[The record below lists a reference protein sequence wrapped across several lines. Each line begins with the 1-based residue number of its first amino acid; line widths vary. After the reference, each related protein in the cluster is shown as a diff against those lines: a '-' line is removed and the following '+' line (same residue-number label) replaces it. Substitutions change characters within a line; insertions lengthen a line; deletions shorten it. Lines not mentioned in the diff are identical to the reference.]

1 MLRKFL
7 LVTGSSGGES
17 YLGSQDNGHRR
28 MSDSQK
34 YPLPTNLNR
43 NRVNK
48 ISSSYLNLT
57 REEGAA
63 PAAKEVSRNKCKLRC
78 YSIT

>member
-1 MLRKFL
+1 MCFL
-7 LVTGSSGGES
+7 FGLAGSSGGES
-17 YLGSQDNGHRR
+17 YLGSQDNGYRR

-57 REEGAA
+57 KEENTS
-63 PAAKEVSRNKCKLRC
+63 PKEVSL
-78 YSIT
+78 